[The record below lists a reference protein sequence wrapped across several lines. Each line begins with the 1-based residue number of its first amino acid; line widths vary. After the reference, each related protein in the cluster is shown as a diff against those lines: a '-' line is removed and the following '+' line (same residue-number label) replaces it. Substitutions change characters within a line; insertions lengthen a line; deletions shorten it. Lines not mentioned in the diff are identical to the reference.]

1 MFVINPYR
9 FDEAEESS
17 VLYRI
22 NCGGPELTTDG
33 FGNPIPSTEPT
44 WEEDSSSNPSQFLV
58 VESGSPTNVITF
70 TSTSYAK
77 DSSVPGYVPLDLFK
91 SQRYQSGSG
100 SQTPLRVYYKFPDTG
115 TIPNGS
121 YKINL
126 FFSFDYWNGW
136 VGFTRDMDVEIEGTK
151 VLDYT
156 ETAEATYICSM
167 ETFTVTITDGV
178 LDLEFIKG
186 TVQNPKIHG
195 IEILAN

>member
-1 MFVINPYR
+1 MKIINPHR
-9 FDEAEESS
+9 FGKK

-22 NCGGPELTTDG
+22 NCGGLELTTDG

-58 VESGSPTNVITF
+58 VESGSPTDVISF

-91 SQRYQSGSG
+91 SQRYQNGSG

-126 FFSFDYWNGW
+126 FFSFDFGFS
-136 VGFTRDMDVEIEGTK
+136 GFTRDMDVEIEGSK

-156 ETAEATYICSM
+156 ESGTPTYICSM
-167 ETFTVTITDGV
+167 ETFNVSITDGV
-178 LDLEFIKG
+178 IDVEFVKG
-186 TVQNPKIHG
+186 TAQNPKIHG
-195 IEILAN
+195 IEILSN